1 MISAPRS
8 PRLAPPRTG
17 GGAPARA
24 LFFILAAAG
33 ALLPLWLLRR
43 MARAVARAAWSL
55 SPRLRRGL
63 DSNARHLLAAE
74 EVSPAA
80 SRALSLA
87 QLRSFA
93 DFTSEV
99 AASAAGRVSVED
111 ILAGVEGTENLAL
124 ATPGGRGVV
133 GVTLHLGNYEMAARA
148 LAGRVRGGAVVV
160 YDRDP
165 GRRWEER
172 RTAWR
177 RSMGVEQIAIDAS
190 PYFGIE
196 VLARLRKGA
205 AVLLAGD
212 QVEFREGEEIS
223 LLGAPANFSVWPA
236 RLALA
241 AEVAILPAFT
251 TRGPDGR
258 YTLHLE
264 KPIDPRGREPRAIL
278 EDLVAVYERY
288 LRRYREQ
295 WLMVRGFWKERE

>member
-1 MISAPRS
+1 MTSAPPSTR
-8 PRLAPPRTG
+8 RAPPRTG
-17 GGAPARA
+17 GGPAARV
-24 LFFILAAAG
+24 LFYVLAAAG
-33 ALLPLWLLRR
+33 AILPLWLLRGA
-43 MARAVARAAWSL
+43 ARKVARAAWIL

-63 DSNARHLLAAE
+63 GSNARHLLAAE
-74 EVSPAA
+74 EASTAA
-80 SRALSLA
+80 LRALALA

-99 AASAAGRVSVED
+99 AVSAAGRLSVED
-111 ILAGVEGTENLAL
+111 LLAGVEGTENLAR

-133 GVTLHLGNYEMAARA
+133 GVTLHLGNYELAARA

-190 PYFGIE
+190 PYFGVE

-205 AVLLAGD
+205 AVLVAGD

-223 LLGAPANFSVWPA
+223 FLGAPASFSVWPV

-251 TRGPDGR
+251 TRGLDGR

-264 KPIDPRGREPRAIL
+264 NPIDPAGREPQAIL

-288 LRRYREQ
+288 LRRYRDQ
-295 WLMVRGFWKERE
+295 WLMVRPFWKEQ